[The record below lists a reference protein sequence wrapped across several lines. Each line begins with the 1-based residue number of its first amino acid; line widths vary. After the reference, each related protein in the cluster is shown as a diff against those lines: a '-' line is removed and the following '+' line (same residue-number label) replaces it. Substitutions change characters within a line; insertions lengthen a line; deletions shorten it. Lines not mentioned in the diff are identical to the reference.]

1 MVMEE
6 NLEMKSYLK
15 INEIISFIQKEFKN
29 SEYSNLLETLNQNQE
44 RVFLG
49 IIEIIDIEQ
58 EVDVFLD
65 DVSIHLSHIFTKEK
79 TKSLLEELDKIGVIS
94 MSSSLS
100 FQIFPDSDW
109 EQSNW
114 NDYLPSDLSSNLTS
128 SEDKLKQTILK
139 NRFKNIYGYFKKDEL
154 SFLKNI
160 TELIRKNYV
169 KNTNVVIVQNTD
181 LTFNRDS
188 SGKSIRVNK
197 KDESPFSGV
206 VFSLDDNYPDTERNG
221 SLSSLTTYKN
231 GLQDG
236 VSISFSFKL
245 IRKKSL
251 WENGVELSVEE
262 FDDKGKSLKNNESVT
277 YVERHLL
284 DLGDLKLFGN
294 FDTKYLKWV
303 VKDMSSKKTVF
314 TSDSHNEC
322 ERWISGDETK
332 SNEEI
337 KTDNKP
343 TGEESSKS
351 SRNQGGCL
359 VLILFVIS
367 LTLSLII

>member
-15 INEIISFIQKEFKN
+15 ISEIISFIKKEFKN
-29 SEYSNLLETLNQNQE
+29 SEYTNLLETLNQNQE

-79 TKSLLEELDKIGVIS
+79 TKSLLEELDKTGVIS

-100 FQIFPDSDW
+100 FQIFPDW
-109 EQSNW
+109 EQSSW
-114 NDYLPSDLSSNLTS
+114 NDYLPSNLSLNLTS
-128 SEDKLKQTILK
+128 SEDKLKQTISK

-154 SFLKNI
+154 SFLKII
-160 TELIRKNYV
+160 TELIRKNYIE
-169 KNTNVVIVQNTD
+169 NTNVIIVKDTD
-181 LTFNRDS
+181 LTFIRDT

-197 KDESPFSGV
+197 KDKSPFSGV
-206 VFSLDDNYPDTERNG
+206 VFSLDDNYLDTERNG
-221 SLSSLTTYKN
+221 SLSFLTTYKN

-236 VSISFSFKL
+236 VNISFSFNQ
-245 IRKKSL
+245 IRKKAL

-284 DLGDLKLFGN
+284 DLGDLKLYGN

-337 KTDNKP
+337 KTGNKP
-343 TGEESSKS
+343 TGEESSNN

-359 VLILFVIS
+359 VLIFFVIS